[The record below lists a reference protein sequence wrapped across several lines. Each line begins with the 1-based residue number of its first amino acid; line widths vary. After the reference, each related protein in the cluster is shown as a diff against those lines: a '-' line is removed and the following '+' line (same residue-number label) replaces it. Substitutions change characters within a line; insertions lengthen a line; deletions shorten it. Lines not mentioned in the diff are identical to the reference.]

1 MADWAARV
9 GSQVQGEAA
18 KYELSFCN
26 YFTLGDYLNA
36 SIELRAKSVFFYEE
50 HSRRKQERGESR
62 THKACL
68 SAVFGL
74 NSCQRGYSVLLLS
87 TVSFPCRK

>member
-50 HSRRKQERGESR
+50 HSRHKQERGESS

-68 SAVFGL
+68 SAVFEL
-74 NSCQRGYSVLLLS
+74 NSCQRGSSVLLL
-87 TVSFPCRK
+87 CRYNESSL